1 MNRNSNYNQNHQ
13 EKLLKIRKLEFF
25 FSVEAACLRFWPA
38 AGSRTPSWAFGPTA
52 NDRAAKPAR
61 LGSPSFPSRAESRP
75 TRIQP
80 LPGRWILIRRPS
92 VFPEGTKNLATGPPP
107 ETLGHF
113 FPSPFSLSTRNGGG
127 HGDDGHGDRGGGVA
141 GAAIDPLAGA
151 RAPPMRER
159 AAVEWLGGGA
169 PSPRALVP
177 PASRTASGGA
187 PLGRAPASSGA
198 ELFHAAVAG
207 GVGDGR

>member
-1 MNRNSNYNQNHQ
+1 MWPDRWRP
-13 EKLLKIRKLEFF
+13 LLA
-25 FSVEAACLRFWPA
+25 V
-38 AGSRTPSWAFGPTA
+38 GSDPTA
-52 NDRAAKPAR
+52 GRVPRGIKTRPAPAPPKT
-61 LGSPSFPSRAESRP
+61 LEHFHSP
-75 TRIQP
+75 
-80 LPGRWILIRRPS
+80 L
-92 VFPEGTKNLATGPPP
+92 
-107 ETLGHF
+107 
-113 FPSPFSLSTRNGGG
+113 SLSTQNSGG

-187 PLGRAPASSGA
+187 PLGRAPASGGA
-198 ELFHAAVAG
+198 GLFRAAVAG
-207 GVGDGR
+207 GVGGGR